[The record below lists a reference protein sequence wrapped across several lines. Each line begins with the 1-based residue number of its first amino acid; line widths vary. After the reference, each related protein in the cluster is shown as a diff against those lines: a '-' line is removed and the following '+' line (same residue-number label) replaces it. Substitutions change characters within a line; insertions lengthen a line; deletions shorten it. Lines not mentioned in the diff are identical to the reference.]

1 MLSYVAAS
9 CTVQHPSKGLLQL
22 VPVPRGR
29 NHARPLPL
37 LSAIAVRRA
46 LKTLAVRA
54 FQVHVVDSGV
64 TPWAGSVSSASSG
77 GENESDDFAHPL
89 DPPDPIKFPEHVSP
103 GVKQVLWKYR
113 SVFDKF
119 HGKLVDR
126 EIAHVIPTVPGAKP
140 AYRAPYRLSPSEMKE
155 VEKQISELLLQGLI
169 EPSSS
174 PYGAPVLFVQKP
186 DGFLRMLLITGS

>member
-1 MLSYVAAS
+1 MKAGVSYTHKLSCLALPLGGQFDIILGDDWLRQTRAVLSYVAAS

-77 GENESDDFAHPL
+77 GENESDDFSHPL
-89 DPPDPIKFPEHVSP
+89 DPPDPIKFPEHGSP
-103 GVKQVLWKYR
+103 GVKQVLWTYR
-113 SVFDKF
+113 PVF
-119 HGKLVDR
+119 L
-126 EIAHVIPTVPGAKP
+126 T
-140 AYRAPYRLSPSEMKE
+140 
-155 VEKQISELLLQGLI
+155 
-169 EPSSS
+169 SSMAS
-174 PYGAPVLFVQKP
+174 W
-186 DGFLRMLLITGS
+186 